1 MDIIERKM
9 SLSQSEYGQLRS
21 LYENVYAPKF
31 ESILDEFTDE
41 DLDDLTDEYIE
52 EQVTEF
58 FQECLEEGLD
68 IEILEET
75 ICESIDASLDIL
87 IERVN
92 PAETQ
97 RRRDQAKDRLET
109 GRAMKSAAEKSSPK
123 PSLKV
128 SRAKVGGSSEKKASA
143 LSRIKGAVKKVGKAV
158 QGGVGLAT
166 RAVGTAQRAGS
177 AVKSAAKK
185 GYERGRQGS
194 GGGASSSS
202 SSTSSASG
210 GESSSSETS
219 SASGGGSSA
228 APKKR
233 KDGLLKRGLK
243 KLVRGASKAVSVGA
257 GAVKAGADYVT
268 DRARKEQMNYN
279 DVATIQELY
288 NQVYAPQDVE
298 EVYKGRHGQSDKEYA
313 DSRSQGGKMVSGD
326 SKQSGAEYTHGRRV
340 KAANPGMQPDVG
352 GKTKP
357 KSQGK
362 MDRGTRAD
370 LEYRKANL
378 KKEELEAIEED
389 SRRMSNKQKTANVR
403 QNIKAFGSNFTP
415 PNNYDPDAN
424 RGQGEVLTRKQM
436 EKKRRKSLRQEELEA
451 TGLFTTKEIE
461 AIMEAEINEGS
472 YEDRIAAN
480 NKRYDA
486 NRKRAA
492 QRAAARNAARDAG
505 QTGAV
510 KGVGYV
516 TPRREK
522 ETYTDSA
529 GKTRHAK
536 GL

>member
-1 MDIIERKM
+1 MKA
-9 SLSQSEYGQLRS
+9 LSQSEYGELRS
-21 LYENVYAPKF
+21 LYESVYAPKF

-202 SSTSSASG
+202 SSTSSASD

-219 SASGGGSSA
+219 SSSGGGSSA

-243 KLVRGASKAVSVGA
+243 KLVRGVGKAVSVGA
-257 GAVKAGADYVT
+257 GAVKAGADYAVS
-268 DRARKEQMNYN
+268 RARKEELELDQMIESLVERGHTEQEAYAL
-279 DVATIQELY
+279 VAQFTLDEAITSE
-288 NQVYAPQDVE
+288 
-298 EVYKGRHGQSDKEYA
+298 KGKA
-313 DSRSQGGKMVSGD
+313 
-326 SKQSGAEYTHGRRV
+326 
-340 KAANPGMQPDVG
+340 KAAEMIAKRSTPSGRA
-352 GKTKP
+352 
-357 KSQGK
+357 KSGQGASVAQIK
-362 MDRGTRAD
+362 H
-370 LEYRKANL
+370 
-378 KKEELEAIEED
+378 I
-389 SRRMSNKQKTANVR
+389 SRANVD
-403 QNIKAFGSNFTP
+403 NLGGTP
-415 PNNYDPDAN
+415 PNPKIAKNPVKSRSYGGTGNKAA
-424 RGQGEVLTRKQM
+424 
-436 EKKRRKSLRQEELEA
+436 RRAAALRQEDVEFVDESQEA
-451 TGLFTTKEIE
+451 RNNPEK
-461 AIMEAEINEGS
+461 
-472 YEDRIAAN
+472 YEREQSKKYAPVRGEKTPMPPRGD
-480 NKRYDA
+480 KRREDFEKWY
-486 NRKRAA
+486 AA
-492 QRAAARNAARDAG
+492 QRR
-505 QTGAV
+505 
-510 KGVGYV
+510 
-516 TPRREK
+516 
-522 ETYTDSA
+522 
-529 GKTRHAK
+529 
-536 GL
+536 